1 MTNLKA
7 RVITAVI
14 AAPAVLAVIVLFGRT
29 GLSLLVLAVVLGGLR
44 ELHRMLKESG
54 VEIFWL
60 LIVLVSCAFSF
71 LSNSLESIGLI
82 LLISVLALLLRGL
95 LSNQEPTKVLTRVVF
110 SVFSIIFLPFL
121 ASFAVCLG
129 SMRFPGRNDERGLAL
144 VILVILATWM
154 CDTAAYFCGCRWG
167 KHKAL
172 ERISPSKT
180 LEGCVAGVV
189 ASILTCLI
197 VGWLIGSLSAGQAAL
212 LGVLLGVF
220 GQLGDLCVS
229 LVKRAAGR
237 KDAGALLPGHGG
249 VLDRVD
255 SFLFN
260 APVAFM
266 FFTIVLPNAA

>member
-1 MTNLKA
+1 MTNLRA
-7 RVITAVI
+7 RVITAAI
-14 AAPAVLAVIVLFGRT
+14 AAPAVLAVIILFGRI

-54 VEIFWL
+54 IEIFWP

-71 LSNSLESIGLI
+71 LSTNLESMGLI
-82 LLISVLALLLRGL
+82 LLISVLAVLLRGL
-95 LSNQEPTKVLTRVVF
+95 LSAQEPTKVFTRVAF
-110 SVFSIIFLPFL
+110 SVFSVIFLPFL
-121 ASFAVCLG
+121 ASFAICLG
-129 SMRFPGRNDERGLAL
+129 SMQVPGRSEEAGLTL
-144 VILVILATWM
+144 VLIVIVTTWM
-154 CDTAAYFCGCRWG
+154 CDTAAYFCGRQWG

-180 LEGCVAGVV
+180 LEGFAAGLI

-197 VGWLIGSLSAGQAAL
+197 VGWLMGSLSAGQAAL

-260 APVAFM
+260 APVAFL
-266 FFTIVLPNAA
+266 FFVIVLRNVP

>member
-1 MTNLKA
+1 
-7 RVITAVI
+7 
-14 AAPAVLAVIVLFGRT
+14 
-29 GLSLLVLAVVLGGLR
+29 
-44 ELHRMLKESG
+44 
-54 VEIFWL
+54 
-60 LIVLVSCAFSF
+60 VSCAFSF
-71 LSNSLESIGLI
+71 LSTNLESMGLI
-82 LLISVLALLLRGL
+82 LLISVLAVLLRGL
-95 LSNQEPTKVLTRVVF
+95 LSAQEPTKVFTRVAF
-110 SVFSIIFLPFL
+110 SVFSVIFLPFL
-121 ASFAVCLG
+121 ASFAICLG
-129 SMRFPGRNDERGLAL
+129 SMQVPGRSEEAGLTL
-144 VILVILATWM
+144 VLIVIVTTWM
-154 CDTAAYFCGCRWG
+154 CDTAAYFCGRQWG

-180 LEGCVAGVV
+180 LEGFAAGLI

-197 VGWLIGSLSAGQAAL
+197 VGWLMGSLSAGQAAL

-260 APVAFM
+260 APVAFL
-266 FFTIVLPNAA
+266 FFVIVLRNVP